1 MSYAEVKALA
11 TGNPLLLELA
21 EANAEVTRL
30 RHLATA
36 HTRATRRLESS
47 ITGWQQQITAKTRHA
62 DILDRLAAS
71 YQDHT
76 DHAWR
81 DQHGNAIPGHDVAAC
96 LARLS
101 RDAMASSGYGMVL
114 WRGLRISFSAE
125 RKWRQ
130 ITPIVTISAGAA
142 SLAIELNPAWT
153 AKGQYW
159 RIEKE
164 LTASADG
171 ASAAAQRLRAEI
183 EDLRQ
188 RVTDATRRTGEP
200 FPQGADLEA
209 ARARRDAIQQEIR
222 DAAAP
227 PEDGAEPGP
236 DDLPGLAMD
245 DALAMTGMDS
255 TEEVTF
261 TPARI
266 SPQITE
272 PTENAGHAGSLDSPA
287 GLPTEVSPLAVT
299 PEPSPMPA
307 HADERHPPEPTVPHA
322 AMKSSLPPA
331 GHPAVVASLDAP
343 PEPLFD
349 LPLTAP
355 EQSAGQIPRA
365 RHPARPR
372 GPRRK
377 QAQAAARDNLQGA
390 LFDLPP
396 SAQEPARPLAPA
408 QNQTRAP
415 RR

>member
-21 EANAEVTRL
+21 EANVGVTRL

-47 ITGWQQQITAKTRHA
+47 ITSWQQQITAKTRHA
-62 DILDRLAAS
+62 DTLDRLAAT
-71 YQDHT
+71 YREHPDP
-76 DHAWR
+76 AWR
-81 DQHGNAIPGHDVAAC
+81 DQRGNVIPSPDTATC
-96 LARLS
+96 LARLC

-130 ITPIVTISAGAA
+130 ITPIATISAGTA
-142 SLAIELNPAWT
+142 SLLIELNPAWT
-153 AKGQYW
+153 VKGQYW

-171 ASAAAQRLRAEI
+171 AAAAAQRLRREI

-200 FPQGADLEA
+200 FPQAADLEA
-209 ARARRDAIQQEIR
+209 ARARRDAIQQDIR
-222 DAAAP
+222 DAAAA
-227 PEDGAEPGP
+227 PEDGTGGE
-236 DDLPGLAMD
+236 LPGAAMD
-245 DALAMTGMDS
+245 DALAMAGMDS
-255 TEEVTF
+255 TQEVTF

-266 SPQITE
+266 SPQITV
-272 PTENAGHAGSLDSPA
+272 PAENAGHAGSLDSPA
-287 GLPTEVSPLAVT
+287 GPASAVSPPAVT
-299 PEPSPMPA
+299 SEPRPAPA
-307 HADERHPPEPTVPHA
+307 HAGEEHPPEASVPRV
-322 AMKSSLPPA
+322 AMQPSLPSA
-331 GHPAVVASLDAP
+331 GHPALVASLDAP
-343 PEPLFD
+343 VEPLFA

-355 EQSAGQIPRA
+355 EQPAGQIPRA
-365 RHPARPR
+365 RRPARPR

-377 QAQAAARDNLQGA
+377 QAQAAARDNVQGA

-396 SAQEPARPLAPA
+396 PTPEPARPVAPA
-408 QNQTRAP
+408 RNQTRAP